1 MAPPPIGIKPH
12 DELPG
17 AGLSGGS
24 IRTPIERLFI
34 SPASGLPYQKGD
46 KMPKYNKNQVIKFP
60 GAIEDARLKTK
71 TVGDETAKI
80 ITFTVAT
87 RYSKALHALIGEL
100 CGGTAA
106 VEIGTHQMDLI
117 SAIDSATGEQVE

>member
-1 MAPPPIGIKPH
+1 MMSCPAPVSPAAQF
-12 DELPG
+12 ENR
-17 AGLSGGS
+17 LSGFS
-24 IRTPIERLFI
+24 SRRRR
-34 SPASGLPYQKGD
+34 AYPYQKGD